1 MHLLVQRC
9 LEKWMLV
16 PEFVKGHI
24 LISSDIEA
32 EVEKLKISLK
42 PHRVVCFIEEKF
54 LIEHAKAVVSEA
66 YISESQ
72 TKYIILGALEFNAV
86 SQNSLLKVFEEPPRN
101 IEFII
106 ITPTKSNLLPTVR
119 SRLPILKGQTS
130 QKHYE
135 CELNLA
141 KLDYAA
147 VFSFLKTNARVKKNE
162 AKIIV
167 EALYNRATVVDMLIL
182 SKSQLD
188 NFDKAYRLLELN
200 SRPQSVLALVL
211 MGFIDAG

>member
-1 MHLLVQRC
+1 
-9 LEKWMLV
+9 MLT
-16 PEFVKGHI
+16 PEATKGHI
-24 LISSDIEA
+24 LISSDIEF
-32 EVEKLKISLK
+32 EVERLKQSLK
-42 PHRVVCFIEEKF
+42 PNRVVCFVEEKF

-86 SQNSLLKVFEEPPRN
+86 SQNSLLKVLEEPPRN

-106 ITPTKSNLLPTVR
+106 ISPTKSNLLPTVR

-130 QKHYE
+130 QTTHE

-141 KLDYAA
+141 SLDYEA
-147 VFSFLKTNARVKKNE
+147 VFSFLKTNARIKKNE
-162 AKIIV
+162 AKAII
-167 EALYNRATVVDMLIL
+167 EALYHRATVVDMLIL
-182 SKSQLD
+182 SKAQLD

-211 MGFIDAG
+211 MGFIDAN

>member
-1 MHLLVQRC
+1 MLS
-9 LEKWMLV
+9 LETI
-16 PEFVKGHI
+16 KGHI
-24 LISSDIEA
+24 LISSDIDA
-32 EVEKLKISLK
+32 EVEKLKELLK
-42 PHRVVCFIEEKF
+42 PHRVVSFIEEKF
-54 LIEHAKAVVSEA
+54 LIEHAKAVVAEA

-119 SRLPILKGQTS
+119 SRLPILKGKTS
-130 QKHYE
+130 QKIYE

-141 KLDYAA
+141 KLDYSA

-162 AKIIV
+162 AKVIV
-167 EALYNRATVVDMLIL
+167 EALYNRATVIDMLIL
-182 SKSQLD
+182 SKAQLD

-200 SRPQSVLALVL
+200 SRPQSVLALIL